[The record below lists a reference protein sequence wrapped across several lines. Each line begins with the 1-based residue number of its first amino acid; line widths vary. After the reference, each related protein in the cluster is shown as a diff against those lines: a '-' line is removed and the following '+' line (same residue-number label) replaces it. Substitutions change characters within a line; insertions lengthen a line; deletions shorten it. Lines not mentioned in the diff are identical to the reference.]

1 MNIVKN
7 YGSLLGRVLI
17 SAIFLMAGLSKITAY
32 AGTQAY
38 MESLGVPGALLP
50 AVIALEVFGSLAII
64 IGYKTKIAAFLLA
77 GFSVVSALI
86 FHNNFADQIQSALFM
101 KNMAIVGGFVFLMV
115 NGAGL
120 LSLDNKLASKK

>member
-120 LSLDNKLASKK
+120 LSLDNKLASK